1 MPSTAVERV
10 WGSRLLMTTSNEQ
23 YGYKVRE
30 TATTAAHPG
39 FARGSAYPIMPFILI
54 NYIHN

>member
-39 FARGSAYPIMPFILI
+39 VGDLRTHHAVYPD
-54 NYIHN
+54 